1 MNDASE
7 DMLRALIDEI
17 HFDNVQKGFWDKERN
32 VGEALALIH
41 SEISEALEAHRKGL
55 QSEKIEG
62 YSGLTEELA
71 DAMIRIMDFAG
82 GMDIPLEPAIRAK
95 LAHNRQRP
103 YKHGKSY

>member
-7 DMLRALIDEI
+7 NMLQELIDEI

-71 DAMIRIMDFAG
+71 DAMIRIMDLAG
-82 GMDIPLEPAIRAK
+82 GMGSPLESAIRAK
-95 LAHNRQRP
+95 LAYNRQRP